1 MLVPS
6 LNTDDMPPIDILQWH
21 LRRGVE
27 KLISFSWWRISTGY
41 WLKESVYTL
50 FNMMHLSISSWFSL
64 WSSGKALW
72 EMMKM
77 TFSLWMQTCCR
88 KRAWWVGLKWK
99 AGGVELLIACPC
111 KWLGCTLRTIHETH
125 SHNGL
130 DTSPS
135 QCLRSYY
142 STTFSPSVAHSKAR
156 SQFLGND
163 VWRKPN
169 VKSPSLC
176 ASCNIL
182 TKRKFSLYS
191 LFLEWQRC
199 EGGEPKVR

>member
-6 LNTDDMPPIDILQWH
+6 LNTDDMPPKDILQWH

-50 FNMMHLSISSWFSL
+50 FNMMHLSISSWLSL

-72 EMMKM
+72 EMKKM
-77 TFSLWMQTCCR
+77 PLSLWRQTCCR
-88 KRAWWVGLKWK
+88 KYAWWVGLKWK
-99 AGGVELLIACPC
+99 AGGVELLADCPY
-111 KWLGCTLRTIHETH
+111 KWLGCTLRTICETR

-135 QCLRSYY
+135 QCLRGYY
-142 STTFSPSVAHSKAR
+142 STTFSTSVAHSKAR

-169 VKSPSLC
+169 V
-176 ASCNIL
+176 
-182 TKRKFSLYS
+182 
-191 LFLEWQRC
+191 
-199 EGGEPKVR
+199 